1 MRPLLAALVLAI
13 GFAPQ
18 LPGSAQEPPPA
29 PQGPRLQLTFEG
41 NGNVTLISNGATL
54 QEILRE
60 WTAKGGTPFVGAE
73 RLSGAGMTLQ
83 YTTQPE
89 TEVLRSLL
97 RAASGLILAPR
108 REGSVGASQFE
119 AVYVVATSNATASS
133 SFGGSTYSTPSY
145 TQPTVSTTGNPSTEV
160 PPVGAGG
167 AAAGTAGAPA
177 ANNAGPGPQQ
187 QQQAPPPDYP
197 AATSGVRPVAISI
210 VPVPSAGSTT
220 TTTPPPPATTPPP
233 ASTPPPANTGRG
245 GGGGGGGIR

>member
-18 LPGSAQEPPPA
+18 LPGSAQEAPPA

-41 NGNVTLISNGATL
+41 NGQVTLISNGATL

-60 WTAKGGTPFVGAE
+60 WTVRGGTPFVGAE
-73 RLSGAGMTLQ
+73 RLSGAGLTLQ
-83 YTTQPE
+83 YSKQSE

-108 REGSVGASQFE
+108 REGSVGVSQFE
-119 AVYVVATSNATASS
+119 AVYVLATSTPTSS
-133 SFGGSTYSTPSY
+133 TSYGSTYTPTYS
-145 TQPTVSTTGNPSTEV
+145 QPTVSTTGNPSTEV
-160 PPVGAGG
+160 PPVGASAAGAMANQG
-167 AAAGTAGAPA
+167 AAGA
-177 ANNAGPGPQQ
+177 NSAGPGPQQ
-187 QQQAPPPDYP
+187 QQQAAPPDYP
-197 AATSGVRPVAISI
+197 ATSTGVRPVAISI

-220 TTTPPPPATTPPP
+220 TTPPATNTPPP

-245 GGGGGGGIR
+245 GGGGGGIR